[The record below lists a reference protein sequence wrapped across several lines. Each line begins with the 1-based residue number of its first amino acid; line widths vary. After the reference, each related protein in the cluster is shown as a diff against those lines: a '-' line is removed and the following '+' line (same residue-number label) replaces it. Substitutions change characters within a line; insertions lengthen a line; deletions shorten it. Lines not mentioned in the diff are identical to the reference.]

1 MKWIKLFEN
10 FRKLNESVEE
20 SLEDIKWVLVD
31 YDNIVPYDYYPNSTN
46 LLVFRITGSGI
57 SENDRNRIERLANGE
72 DWSVS
77 SKREFLIFYKGT
89 KEEAILNWL
98 DENYNNLKIKVS
110 KGEDQYYKEN
120 EYVISFTV
128 NKTFNPNYELLYNNI
143 FMESDISYIPHVF
156 IGDANLLDDIL
167 KNWLERT
174 YNITK
179 ITNIY
184 YED

>member
-1 MKWIKLFEN
+1 MKKIKSWRLF
-10 FRKLNESVEE
+10 NESVEE

>member
-1 MKWIKLFEN
+1 MKKIKNWKAF
-10 FRKLNESVEE
+10 FESVED

-46 LLVFRITGSGI
+46 LLIFRITGSGI
-57 SENDRNRIERLANGE
+57 SENDRNRIERLSNEEG
-72 DWSVS
+72 WSVS

-98 DENYNNLKIKVS
+98 DENYNDLKIKVIS

-167 KNWLERT
+167 KKWLESN
-174 YNITK
+174 YGINK

>member
-1 MKWIKLFEN
+1 MRKIKNWKVF
-10 FRKLNESVEE
+10 NESVED

-31 YDNIVPYDYYPNSTN
+31 YDNIVPYDYYPNSNN
-46 LLVFRITGSGI
+46 LLVFRVSGYGL
-57 SENDRNRIERLANGE
+57 SKADFERIKRLSNEEG
-72 DWSVS
+72 WSVVN
-77 SKREFLIFYKGT
+77 KKEYLIFYKGSV
-89 KEEAILNWL
+89 EEAILNWL
-98 DENYNNLKIKVS
+98 DENYNDLKVKVIS

-120 EYVISFTV
+120 EYVISFSV

-143 FMESDISYIPHVF
+143 FMESDISYIPHVC

-167 KNWLERT
+167 KKWLERT
-174 YNITK
+174 YGITK

>member
-10 FRKLNESVEE
+10 FNESVED

-46 LLVFRITGSGI
+46 LLIFRVSGYGL
-57 SENDRNRIERLANGE
+57 SKVDFERIERLSNEEG
-72 DWSVS
+72 WSVVN
-77 SKREFLIFYKGT
+77 KPGFLIFYKGSV
-89 KEEAILNWL
+89 EEAVLNWL

-110 KGEDQYYKEN
+110 KGEDHYYKEN
-120 EYVISFTV
+120 EYLISFMV
-128 NKTFNPNYELLYNNI
+128 DKTFNSNYELIYNNI
-143 FMESDISYIPHVF
+143 FMESDLYYIPHVC

-167 KNWLERT
+167 RKWLERT
-174 YNITK
+174 YGINK

-184 YED
+184 YVD